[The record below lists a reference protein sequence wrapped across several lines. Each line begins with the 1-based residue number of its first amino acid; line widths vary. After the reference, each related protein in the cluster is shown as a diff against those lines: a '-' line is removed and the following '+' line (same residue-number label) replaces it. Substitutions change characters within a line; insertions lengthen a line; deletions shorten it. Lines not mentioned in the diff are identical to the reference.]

1 MLIRVRVGKWAL
13 GKKELQ
19 NVSILDLMRNW
30 AACLFGPDKRE
41 RKSISWYPPPSNYLK
56 SNMDGSSKGKQGMV
70 GIGDVLL
77 DDKGVI

>member
-1 MLIRVRVGKWAL
+1 MVKLIRVKLGKWAL

-19 NVSILDLMRNW
+19 NISILDLMRNW

-41 RKSISWYPPPSNYLK
+41 RKSISRYPPPSN